1 MNSVLRRSALIV
13 GLAALSVS
21 GASCSG
27 GLGLSLGEQVADTGR
42 SVANLLPTADL
53 FDTLPDL
60 GGGTTLVHALGG
72 VEMSES
78 AQGMRETAWSLA
90 MTKEIWCA
98 LRGLLRAD
106 GVEISLA
113 EITDTRFT
121 GSTLQTIRFQREF
134 DGTHDSGCSGEQD
147 PPAVPFFVRVD
158 LALWDSNG
166 NPVDLGQRNADARVR
181 DVMGL
186 VQFAPTAEGFDP
198 DTAVGEHVGFA
209 FVSGLPSNLSMEFQD
224 SEFPQLPADGAGLG
238 SMTFVVDLE
247 RLPDGGGNP
256 TQGGSG
262 PKAILIAVN
271 RVQGGS
277 EVLASAR
284 FDDPLN
290 TSVRMFDARFQ
301 TATGMVMGVL
311 FPESQT
317 STAVG
322 TPPSFRML
330 VGFMSLAEGNRGA
343 GFALDPHRPAD
354 VAEAWNEQGERIST
368 EGYVVPTQ
376 FAGWPGASELWTDG
390 FCRGVCQD
398 WADVLDALPAVDTW
412 YPASSGN

>member
-1 MNSVLRRSALIV
+1 MQTARLRSALLV
-13 GLAALSVS
+13 GLGALSFTAV
-21 GASCSG
+21 SCSG
-27 GLGLSLGEQVADTGR
+27 GLGLSFGEQVADTGR
-42 SVANLLPTADL
+42 SVANLLPTADI

-60 GGGTTLVHALGG
+60 GGGSTLVHALGG
-72 VEMSES
+72 VEMSEM
-78 AQGMRETAWSLA
+78 AQGMRATAWSLG

-98 LRGLLRAD
+98 LRGLMRAD

-121 GSTLQTIRFQREF
+121 GGTLQTIRFQREF
-134 DGTHDSGCSGEQD
+134 DGTHDEGCSGDHD
-147 PPAVPFFVRVD
+147 PPTVPFFVRVD

-166 NPVDLGQRNADARVR
+166 NPVELRQRNADARVR

-186 VQFAPTAEGFDP
+186 VQFASTAQGFDP

-209 FVSGLPSNLSMEFQD
+209 FVSGLPSSLSMEFQD

-247 RLPDGGGNP
+247 RLPDDSGNT
-256 TQGGSG
+256 TQGEGD
-262 PKAILIAVN
+262 PKAIMIAVN

-284 FDDPLN
+284 IDDPLN

-301 TATGMVMGVL
+301 TATGMIMGVL
-311 FPESQT
+311 FPEPQT
-317 STAVG
+317 AAVVG
-322 TPPSFRML
+322 TPPSFRTL

-343 GFALDPHRPAD
+343 GFALDPYSPTNL
-354 VAEAWNEQGERIST
+354 AEAWNEQGERIST

-376 FAGWPGASELWTDG
+376 FPGWPGASEFWTDA
-390 FCRGVCQD
+390 FCHGVCQD
-398 WADVLDALPAVDTW
+398 WIDVLDALPAVTTW
-412 YPASSGN
+412 YPATSGN